1 MSSSSWSGTRL
12 RMWLRCK
19 TATSNKETLS
29 RPWVRAVTAEGET
42 PTVMAKCFQRKTNPR
57 PTEARVGGAPRQKKE
72 KEKKKNTGG
81 LTEGRVA

>member
-1 MSSSSWSGTRL
+1 MSSSWWSGTHL

-57 PTEARVGGAPRQKKE
+57 PAEAWVGGAQREKKQKK
-72 KEKKKNTGG
+72 TP
-81 LTEGRVA
+81 VA